1 MPRWPIARSTN
12 FIVEDESWSVVEYDH
27 TSVPGIIYLSLTEN
41 KINTIY
47 DDTDNSIAD
56 LDKRAKYQ
64 IITSPTVQR
73 FSIGDEI
80 TGLTYTIMKNGV
92 PFIPKEVIYTTTDK
106 SIVRKKDGKLVAV
119 GSGTVQ
125 LEITIPECT
134 DIAPETLFITI
145 EVSEEATEVS
155 YYINGPDTIRL
166 DREAKYTIQSNRGE
180 VVIATNFSISNE
192 TYATVQYIEED
203 KNYIV
208 KANKKNLL
216 GAVTLTAD
224 VDGKTVTKNI
234 SIIPLW

>member
-80 TGLTYTIMKNGV
+80 TGLIYTVMKNGV

-134 DIAPETLFITI
+134 DIAPETLFIPI
-145 EVSEEATEVS
+145 EVSEETTEVS
-155 YYINGPDTIRL
+155 YYIDGPDTIRL
-166 DREAKYTIQSNRGE
+166 DREAKYTIQSNNGE

>member
-80 TGLTYTIMKNGV
+80 TGLIYTIMKNGV

-134 DIAPETLFITI
+134 DIAPETLFIPI
-145 EVSEEATEVS
+145 EVSEETTEVS
-155 YYINGPDTIRL
+155 YYIDGPDTIRL
-166 DREAKYTIQSNRGE
+166 DREAKYTIQSNNGE

>member
-80 TGLTYTIMKNGV
+80 TGLIYTIMKNGV

-134 DIAPETLFITI
+134 DIAPETLFIPI
-145 EVSEEATEVS
+145 EVSEETTEVS
-155 YYINGPDTIRL
+155 YYIDGPDTIRL
-166 DREAKYTIQSNRGE
+166 DREAKYTIQSNNGE

-216 GAVTLTAD
+216 GAVTLTAN

>member
-134 DIAPETLFITI
+134 DIAPETLFIPI
-145 EVSEEATEVS
+145 EVSEETTEVS
-155 YYINGPDTIRL
+155 YYIDGPDTIRL
-166 DREAKYTIQSNRGE
+166 DREAKYTIQSNNGE